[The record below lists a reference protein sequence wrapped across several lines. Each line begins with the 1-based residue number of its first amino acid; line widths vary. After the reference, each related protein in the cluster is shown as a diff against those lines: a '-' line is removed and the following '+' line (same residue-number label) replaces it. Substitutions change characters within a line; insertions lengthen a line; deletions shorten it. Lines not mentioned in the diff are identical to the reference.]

1 MVVAIM
7 MVYRKDRMRDT
18 EVIKYAAKVPETSKL
33 CMQEVF
39 APVVIPDVFDSFNE
53 VITWAN
59 CVDYTLHAGMLT
71 SDLETAL
78 KAADSL
84 EASGVMI
91 NDSSDFRFDAM
102 PFGGYKRSSLG
113 REGVR
118 YAIKE
123 MAQSK
128 VVCFNRG

>member
-1 MVVAIM
+1 MHLLERWIPQWSVFM
-7 MVYRKDRMRDT
+7 
-18 EVIKYAAKVPETSKL
+18 L
-33 CMQEVF
+33 QEKGE
-39 APVVIPDVFDSFNE
+39 FN
-53 VITWAN
+53 II
-59 CVDYTLHAGMLT
+59 YIFT

-102 PFGGYKRSSLG
+102 PFGGYKRGSLG

-118 YAIKE
+118 YAMQE
-123 MAQSK
+123 MTQSK